1 MVYSITQILESVLG
15 NSRKHNHG
23 AAQIAFDCPE
33 CSEEKNMPQGDGKG
47 NLEINYKKNVYR
59 CWACS
64 GYNNTRGN
72 IFKLIK
78 TYGSKKDLED
88 YRLLLPSLDFDT
100 TYTQTKTVT
109 EDLKRPEGY
118 KRLSKCTS
126 NDYLYD
132 KVMYYLKKRG
142 VTDELIKKY
151 DIGYSSIGKY
161 HDRIIIPSTDE
172 VGGLNY
178 FVTRA
183 FDYKVKPKYLN
194 PDVDKQT
201 IIFNH
206 GKINFDS
213 TIYLVEGVFDHIV
226 IPNSIPLL
234 GKYVSDK
241 LFLELQ
247 KAKGYIVILLDSDAV
262 EDAINIYK
270 KLNSGKFYGRIKMNV
285 PPDGHD
291 PSTIYQKLGSRGIKK
306 LIEGSYIP
314 SESRIY

>member
-15 NSRKHNHG
+15 NPRKHNHG
-23 AAQIAFDCPE
+23 AGQIAFDCPT

-47 NLEINYKKNVYR
+47 NLEVNYKKNVYR

-64 GYNNTRGN
+64 GYNNTHGN
-72 IFKLIK
+72 LFKLIK
-78 TYGSKKDLED
+78 TYGSKQDLED
-88 YRLLLPSLDFDT
+88 YRLLLPSLDFDDE
-100 TYTQTKTVT
+100 YVDRKTST
-109 EDLKRPEGY
+109 EQLKLPEGY
-118 KRLSKCTS
+118 KKLSKCTS
-126 NDYLYD
+126 KDYLFED
-132 KVMYYLKKRG
+132 AITYLKKRG
-142 VTDELIKKY
+142 ITDSIIDRY
-151 DIGYSSIGKY
+151 DIGYTVVGKY
-161 HDRIIIPSTDE
+161 HNRIVIPSYDE
-172 VGGLNY
+172 FDTLNY
-178 FVTRA
+178 FVTRS
-183 FDYKVKPKYLN
+183 FNRKIKPKYLN

-213 TIYLVEGVFDHIV
+213 TIYLVEGAFDHIV

-241 LFLELQ
+241 LWLELQ
-247 KAKGYIVILLDSDAV
+247 KANGYIVILLDSDAV

-270 KLNSGKFYGRIKMNV
+270 KLNTGKLYGRIKMNV

-291 PSTIYQKLGSRGIKK
+291 PSTIYQNLGSKGIKK
-306 LIEGSYIP
+306 LIENSYIP